1 MRIRRDYV
9 SMSDREAALPTRSN
23 PLATEVYALGT
34 SRYSD
39 VYGGLQPAA
48 TDTLHIFVVESSSRV
63 SRFVEEIERLAT
75 ELGRKFVVSRVAHT
89 WQELASMTPTIGET
103 RRLLDNA
110 GITPVAWGPDP
121 ASNSILVRV
130 LGNVDTARALF
141 DEQFGSGWV
150 TVEPWVGDLPRR
162 L

>member
-1 MRIRRDYV
+1 
-9 SMSDREAALPTRSN
+9 MSDREAALPTRSN

-89 WQELASMTPTIGET
+89 WQELASMTPTIGEI
-103 RRLLDNA
+103 RHLLDNA

-150 TVEPWVGDLPRR
+150 TVEPWVGDHPRR